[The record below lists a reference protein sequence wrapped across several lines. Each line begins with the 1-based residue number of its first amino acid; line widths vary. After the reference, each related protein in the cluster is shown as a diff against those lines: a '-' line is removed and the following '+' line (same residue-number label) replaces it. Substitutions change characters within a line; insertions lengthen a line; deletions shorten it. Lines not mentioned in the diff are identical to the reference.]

1 MNHVH
6 VFLFGLHLFTSAHG
20 FDVGALD
27 SQVMQR
33 SYFYTLFGFFY
44 PFLSML
50 YVKPFKFRKK
60 QKNNSKQFD
69 TFTEIHFYHTEY
81 PGQDL
86 KTKAAALA
94 RYLEKRKRPMEDEE
108 LTHTAQQLE
117 LRKIKKGWSSTVN
130 GWVVM
135 SGGTSYY
142 SNRD

>member
-69 TFTEIHFYHTEY
+69 TFTAIHFYPQRISR
-81 PGQDL
+81 PGPENQSCCVG
-86 KTKAAALA
+86 AI
-94 RYLEKRKRPMEDEE
+94 P
-108 LTHTAQQLE
+108 
-117 LRKIKKGWSSTVN
+117 
-130 GWVVM
+130 
-135 SGGTSYY
+135 
-142 SNRD
+142 